1 MLSHKEKDGSFSPP
15 KTVKSHTTHKSRQLP
30 LRKYRVSQL
39 EYFSGGTSIM
49 NIIGMAPVI
58 RPCNNPLEELTSKVT
73 NLETRLAHL
82 EKLIPFP
89 VPNLVS
95 AGTTDMAYKITRTVV
110 INGKQ
115 HWIRAATEQEYADK
129 LLKLYAGD
137 PAPAA
142 VTAGKHDFATYAT
155 RWFEVYSRPNVATA
169 TASTYERQLKKYI
182 IPHFADVAVEDV
194 TVDHV
199 QMLFNCMGGAKSSK
213 DKTKTVLG
221 MILDMAVEDGLLQR
235 NPLKSKRLKIS
246 GASSQTREPYTVEE
260 MQYIVR
266 HLGQVQSPSDRN
278 FLALIAL
285 HPLRLEEVLGL
296 KWADIDLE
304 QMVIHVRRAVT
315 HPNRNQPEIKETK
328 TAASLRDV
336 ALTLTAL
343 QHLVPGRPGDFVCG
357 ERTPYSY
364 TQVRHMRTRIAKDID
379 FAAGITPARFRP
391 TVLTD
396 IYDQTKDIK
405 HTQAAAGHTT
415 AAMTLKHYVNGRGN
429 SSAVSATAIDGIYG
443 SVPC

>member
-1 MLSHKEKDGSFSPP
+1 
-15 KTVKSHTTHKSRQLP
+15 
-30 LRKYRVSQL
+30 
-39 EYFSGGTSIM
+39 M
-49 NIIGMAPVI
+49 NIIGMAPII

-73 NLETRLAHL
+73 SLESKVAHL
-82 EKLIPFP
+82 EKLISFP
-89 VPNLVS
+89 VPNLVPT
-95 AGTTDMAYKITRTVV
+95 GTDMAYKITRTVV

-142 VTAGKHDFATYAT
+142 VTADKHDFATYAT

-169 TASTYERQLKKYI
+169 TASTYERQLRKYI
-182 IPHFADVAVEDV
+182 IPHFDGMAVEDV

-199 QMLFNCMGGAKSSK
+199 QLLFNSLDGVKASK
-213 DKTKTVLG
+213 YKVKTVLN
-221 MILDMAVEDGLLQR
+221 MVLEMAVEDGLLQR
-235 NPLKSKRLKIS
+235 NPLQSKRIKIS
-246 GASSQTREPYTVEE
+246 GANSQTREPYTIEE
-260 MQYIVR
+260 MQYIVG

-285 HPLRLEEVLGL
+285 HPFRLEEVLGL
-296 KWADIDLE
+296 KWSDIDLE

-315 HPNRNQPEIKETK
+315 HPNRSKAEIKETK
-328 TAASLRDV
+328 TAASMRDV
-336 ALTLTAL
+336 ALTATAL
-343 QHLVPGRPGDFVCG
+343 QHLIPGKPGDFVCG

-396 IYDQTKDIK
+396 IYEQTKDVK
-405 HTQAAAGHTT
+405 KTQAAAGHTT
-415 AAMTLKHYVNGRGN
+415 AAMTFKHYVNGRN
-429 SSAVSATAIDGIYG
+429 TASAVTATAIDSIYG

>member
-1 MLSHKEKDGSFSPP
+1 
-15 KTVKSHTTHKSRQLP
+15 
-30 LRKYRVSQL
+30 
-39 EYFSGGTSIM
+39 M

-58 RPCNNPLEELTSKVT
+58 GPCNNSCEELTSKVT

-82 EKLIPFP
+82 EKLISFP
-89 VPNLVS
+89 VPNLVPT
-95 AGTTDMAYKITRTVV
+95 GTTDMAYKITRTVV
-110 INGKQ
+110 INGRQ

-142 VTAGKHDFATYAT
+142 ATAGKHDFAFYAMN
-155 RWFEVYSRPNVATA
+155 WFEIYSRPNIATA
-169 TASTYERQLKKYI
+169 TASTYERQLRKYI
-182 IPHFADVAVEDV
+182 IPHFDEMAVEDV

-199 QMLFNCMGGAKSSK
+199 QLLFNNLDGVKASK
-213 DKTKTVLG
+213 YKVKTVLN
-221 MILDMAVEDGLLQR
+221 MVLEMAVEDGLLQR
-235 NPLKSKRLKIS
+235 NPLQSKRIKIS
-246 GASSQTREPYTVEE
+246 GANSQTREPYTIEE
-260 MQYIVR
+260 MQYIVQ
-266 HLGQVQSPSDRN
+266 HLGQVQLLSDRN

-285 HPLRLEEVLGL
+285 QPLRLEEILGL

-315 HPNRNQPEIKETK
+315 HPDRNQPEIKETK

-343 QHLVPGRPGDFVCG
+343 QHLVPGKPDDFVCG
-357 ERTPYSY
+357 NRTPYSY
-364 TQVRHMRTRIAKDID
+364 TQVRRMRNRIAKDIN
-379 FAAGITPARFRP
+379 FTAGITPARFRP

-405 HTQAAAGHTT
+405 HTQAAAGHTS

-429 SSAVSATAIDGIYG
+429 SNAVTATAIDNIYG

>member
-1 MLSHKEKDGSFSPP
+1 MNNNAD
-15 KTVKSHTTHKSRQLP
+15 
-30 LRKYRVSQL
+30 
-39 EYFSGGTSIM
+39 TSD
-49 NIIGMAPVI
+49 IGFRPATG
-58 RPCNNPLEELTSKVT
+58 PCNNSLEEVISKLNNIEVSLM
-73 NLETRLAHL
+73 NL
-82 EKLIPFP
+82 EKLISSPA
-89 VPNLVS
+89 PNLVPT
-95 AGTTDMAYKITRTVV
+95 GTTDMAYRITRTVV

-137 PAPAA
+137 PASTA
-142 VTAGKHDFATYAT
+142 VTADKHDFTAYAM
-155 RWFEVYSRPNVATA
+155 RWFEVYSRPNIATA
-169 TASTYERQLKKYI
+169 TASTYERQLRKYI
-182 IPHFADVAVEDV
+182 IPHFSSIAVEDV

-199 QMLFNCMGGAKSSK
+199 QMLFNSMDGAKASK

-221 MILDMAVEDGLLQR
+221 MILDMAVEDGLLPR
-235 NPLKSKRLKIS
+235 NPLTSKRLKIS
-246 GASSQTREPYTVEE
+246 GANSQTREPYTVEE

-266 HLGQVQSPSDRN
+266 HLGQVQLLSDRN
-278 FLALIAL
+278 FLTLISL

-296 KWADIDLE
+296 KWGDIDQE

-315 HPNRNQPEIKETK
+315 HPTRNQPEIKETK
-328 TAASLRDV
+328 TVASLRDV
-336 ALTLTAL
+336 ALTFTAL
-343 QHLVPGRPGDFVCG
+343 QHLAPGRPGDFVCG

-364 TQVRHMRTRIAKDID
+364 TQVRRMRTRIAKDIN
-379 FAAGITPARFRP
+379 FTAGIIPARFRP

-429 SSAVSATAIDGIYG
+429 SNAVTANAIDSIYG

>member
-1 MLSHKEKDGSFSPP
+1 MNNNIDVSDVG
-15 KTVKSHTTHKSRQLP
+15 
-30 LRKYRVSQL
+30 LRPAIES
-39 EYFSGGTSIM
+39 
-49 NIIGMAPVI
+49 
-58 RPCNNPLEELTSKVT
+58 CNNSLEELTFEVT
-73 NLETRLAHL
+73 HLEARVAHL
-82 EKLIPFP
+82 EKLIPILTPNF
-89 VPNLVS
+89 VP
-95 AGTTDMAYKITRTVV
+95 AGTTDMAYKITRTVI
-110 INGKQ
+110 INGQ
-115 HWIRAATEQEYADK
+115 QRWIRANSEQEYADK

-137 PAPAA
+137 SVPAA
-142 VTAGKHDFATYAT
+142 ATADKHDFTTYAT

-182 IPHFADVAVEDV
+182 LPHFSNVAVEDV

-199 QMLFNCMGGAKSSK
+199 QMLFNSIGGAKSSK
-213 DKTKTVLG
+213 DKIKTVLG
-221 MILDMAVEDGLLQR
+221 MILDTAVEDGLLQR

-246 GASSQTREPYTVEE
+246 GASSQTREPYTVED
-260 MQYIVR
+260 MQYIVG

-285 HPLRLEEVLGL
+285 HPFRLEEVLGL
-296 KWADIDLE
+296 KWCDVDLE
-304 QMVIHVRRAVT
+304 HMVIHVRRAVT
-315 HPNRNQPEIKETK
+315 HPNRSKAEIKETK
-328 TAASLRDV
+328 TAASMRDV
-336 ALTLTAL
+336 ALTATAL
-343 QHLVPGRPGDFVCG
+343 QYLVPGKPGDFVCG

-405 HTQAAAGHTT
+405 HTQAATGHTT

-429 SSAVSATAIDGIYG
+429 SNAVTATAIDRIYG

>member
-1 MLSHKEKDGSFSPP
+1 M
-15 KTVKSHTTHKSRQLP
+15 
-30 LRKYRVSQL
+30 RVSHDKESKQVSPCL
-39 EYFSGGTSIM
+39 TKKESKHSAGAVENTASAENKIADSKKIVHSSGPC
-49 NIIGMAPVI
+49 IGSVG
-58 RPCNNPLEELTSKVT
+58 ELTLKIDRLEGMLM
-73 NLETRLAHL
+73 NLEKSIGVLGFT
-82 EKLIPFP
+82 P
-89 VPNLVS
+89 LVDE
-95 AGTTDMAYKITRTVV
+95 TMAYKITRTVV
-110 INGKQ
+110 IGGKQ
-115 HWIRAATEQEYADK
+115 HWIRANTEQEYADK
-129 LLKLYAGD
+129 LLKLYTGNS
-137 PAPAA
+137 APAA
-142 VTAGKHDFATYAT
+142 VSADKHDFATYAM
-155 RWFEVYSRPNVATA
+155 RWFEIYSRPNVATA

-182 IPHFADVAVEDV
+182 IPHFADISVEDV

-199 QMLFNCMGGAKSSK
+199 QMLFNGMGGAKSSK

-235 NPLKSKRLKIS
+235 NPLTSKRLKIS
-246 GASSQTREPYTVEE
+246 GANSQTREPYTVEE

-266 HLGQVQSPSDRN
+266 HLGQVQLLSDRN
-278 FLALIAL
+278 FLTLIAL

-343 QHLVPGRPGDFVCG
+343 QHLVPGKPDDFLCG
-357 ERTPYSY
+357 NRTPYSY
-364 TQVRHMRTRIAKDID
+364 TQVRRMRNRIAKDID
-379 FAAGITPARFRP
+379 FAAGITSARFRP

-429 SSAVSATAIDGIYG
+429 SNAVTATAIDSIYG

>member
-1 MLSHKEKDGSFSPP
+1 M
-15 KTVKSHTTHKSRQLP
+15 
-30 LRKYRVSQL
+30 RVSHDKESKQVSPQL
-39 EYFSGGTSIM
+39 TKRESKHTAGAFKDTAPAANKTTDINKAPFTLGPC
-49 NIIGMAPVI
+49 IGST
-58 RPCNNPLEELTSKVT
+58 EELISKIDR
-73 NLETRLAHL
+73 LEGMLMHL
-82 EKLIPFP
+82 EKSIGMLGIMPL
-89 VPNLVS
+89 NDD
-95 AGTTDMAYKITRTVV
+95 TMAYKITRTVV
-110 INGKQ
+110 IGGKQ
-115 HWIRAATEQEYADK
+115 HWIRANTEQEYADK
-129 LLKLYAGD
+129 LLKLYTGHS
-137 PAPAA
+137 APAA
-142 VTAGKHDFATYAT
+142 VTADKHDFATYAT

-182 IPHFADVAVEDV
+182 LPHFSNVAVEDV

-199 QMLFNCMGGAKSSK
+199 QMLFNGMGGAKASK

-246 GASSQTREPYTVEE
+246 GASSQTRKPYTVEE
-260 MQYIVR
+260 MQYIVG
-266 HLGQVQSPSDRN
+266 HLGQVQSLSDRN

-296 KWADIDLE
+296 KWDDIDLD

-315 HPNRNQPEIKETK
+315 HPNRSSAEIKETK
-328 TAASLRDV
+328 TAASMRDV
-336 ALTLTAL
+336 ALTVTAL
-343 QHLVPGRPGDFVCG
+343 QHLVPGKPGDFVCG

-379 FAAGITPARFRP
+379 FTTGITPARFRP

-396 IYDQTKDIK
+396 IYEQTKDVK
-405 HTQAAAGHTT
+405 KTQAAAGHTT
-415 AAMTLKHYVNGRGN
+415 AAMTFKHYVNGRN
-429 SSAVSATAIDGIYG
+429 TASAVTATAIDSIYG